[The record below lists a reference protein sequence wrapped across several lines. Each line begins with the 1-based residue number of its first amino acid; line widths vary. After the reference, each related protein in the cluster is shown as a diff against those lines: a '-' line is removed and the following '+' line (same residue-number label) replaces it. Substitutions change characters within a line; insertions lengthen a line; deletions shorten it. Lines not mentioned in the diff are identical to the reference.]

1 MGKIWCDLRAFLFQ
15 NRQSRRSHQIVKIW
29 CALRA
34 LPFQKRQSRRSHQ
47 IFSSEFGK
55 DGWAKSV
62 VICAPCF
69 IRKDIRADD
78 TRVVGPVNLRRMHGQ
93 NLVWLFGNGQ
103 PHRSH
108 QILSGQF
115 GKNAWGAKYGVICA
129 ARLAFQKR
137 QPRRSHQIRNNF
149 AIAKQTKL
157 LLSQQGACSSRPASS
172 GAIRLQLHENKFA
185 RIWTNLAKNCAKN
198 TEVSRIRTNFAR
210 YHTRSGPLT
219 ATVARFC
226 DVCRPPM

>member
-1 MGKIWCDLRAFLFQ
+1 
-15 NRQSRRSHQIVKIW
+15 
-29 CALRA
+29 
-34 LPFQKRQSRRSHQ
+34 
-47 IFSSEFGK
+47 
-55 DGWAKSV
+55 
-62 VICAPCF
+62 
-69 IRKDIRADD
+69 
-78 TRVVGPVNLRRMHGQ
+78 MHGQ

-108 QILSGQF
+108 QILSGEF
-115 GKNAWGAKYGVICA
+115 GKNAWAKYGVICA

-157 LLSQQGACSSRPASS
+157 LLSQQGACSSRAASS
-172 GAIRLQLHENKFA
+172 GAIWLQLHENKFA

-198 TEVSRIRTNFAR
+198 AEVSRIRTNFAR

-226 DVCRPPM
+226 DVCRPPMWGPYKSLVEICKGPHIGGAQCSSKCSRCSAPRGSASLNDNGKF